1 MAKKPTDKKCAAALL
16 HCLAKFGWQQCT
28 PARVARQTGLSLQEA
43 ATALQPQ
50 NFCRRIAAHFT
61 AAALEAYRHD
71 AAGSRHDALFDVM
84 MLRFD
89 AMQNH
94 RAAILDFTRAA
105 RRDPQCALALAQ
117 AIPAQMRRLLR
128 AAGCHDA
135 LVPSLGLT
143 AVYLAVFPVWAR
155 DTSSDCARTMAAL
168 DKNLRRAE
176 WIRNKLP
183 CTRASFPVQ

>member
-1 MAKKPTDKKCAAALL
+1 MAKKPSDEKRAAALL

-50 NFCRRIAAHFT
+50 NICRIIAAHFT
-61 AAALEAYRHD
+61 TAALQAYRHD
-71 AAGSRHDALFDVM
+71 TAVSKHDALFDLM

-94 RAAILDFTRAA
+94 RAAILDLTRAA
-105 RRDPQCALALAQ
+105 RRDPQYALALAQ
-117 AIPAQMRRLLR
+117 AIPAQMRLLLQ
-128 AAGCHDA
+128 ATGCHDT

-143 AVYLAVFPVWAR
+143 AVYLVVFPVWAR

-176 WIRNKLP
+176 RIRNKLP
-183 CTRASFPVQ
+183 CVPASSPTQ